1 MSFMVEIVVGINLIR
16 SGLCGEDSGEI
27 YFIIFKLIKSIFKL
41 LGLGKKKIIYIYIY
55 NGNGMVAEVAQRE
68 HSNIKCYTS
77 AFSNISCRPARCAGK
92 IFIYYNEK
100 YYFYF
105 KNSNGKAKSCSFLTN
120 S

>member
-41 LGLGKKKIIYIYIY
+41 LGLGKKKIIDIY
-55 NGNGMVAEVAQRE
+55 NGNDMVAKVAQRE

-105 KNSNGKAKSCSFLTN
+105 KNSNGKAKN
-120 S
+120 